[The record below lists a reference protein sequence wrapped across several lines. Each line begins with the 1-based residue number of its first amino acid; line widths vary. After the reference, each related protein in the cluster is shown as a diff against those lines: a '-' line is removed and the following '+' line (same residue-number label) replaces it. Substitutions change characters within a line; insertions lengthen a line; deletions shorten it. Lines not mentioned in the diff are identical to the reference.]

1 MKLLLTILLALISFT
16 AAAEPQLGVEY
27 ISSQQAIPTENP
39 TKIEVVELFWYG
51 CPHCYVLDPQ
61 LSAWVRKLPKDV
73 EFKRLPGIARPE
85 WVPGAKAF
93 YAMETLNLTEKL
105 HSALFAAI
113 HKQKVIN
120 PSDDAGLVDWIT
132 KQGGLDRKKVEEAYN
147 SFSANTKVMH
157 AAQVFRNSGAT
168 GVPTLMIEGK
178 YLTSS
183 TIAGGNDEALKA
195 ADYLIEKARKEKAGK
210 R

>member
-1 MKLLLTILLALISFT
+1 
-16 AAAEPQLGVEY
+16 
-27 ISSQQAIPTENP
+27 
-39 TKIEVVELFWYG
+39 
-51 CPHCYVLDPQ
+51 
-61 LSAWVRKLPKDV
+61 
-73 EFKRLPGIARPE
+73 
-85 WVPGAKAF
+85 
-93 YAMETLNLTEKL
+93 METLNLTEKL

>member
-1 MKLLLTILLALISFT
+1 MKFLLTILFTLVSFA

-27 ISSQQAIPTENP
+27 VPSQQVLPTENP
-39 TKIEVVELFWYG
+39 GKIEVVELFWYG

-61 LSAWVRKLPKDV
+61 LAAWVKKLPKDA
-73 EFKRLPGIARPE
+73 EFKRIPGIARPE
-85 WVPGAKAF
+85 WVPGAKAY

-105 HSALFAAI
+105 HGAMFDAI
-113 HKQKVIN
+113 HKQKVLKPDN
-120 PSDDAGLVDWIT
+120 DAGIIDWIT
-132 KQGGLDRKKVEEAYN
+132 KQGGVDRKKVEDAYS
-147 SFSANTKVMH
+147 SFSVNTKVMR
-157 AAQVFRNSGAT
+157 ASQVFRNSGST
-168 GVPTLMIEGK
+168 GVPTLIIDGK

-183 TIAGGNDEALKA
+183 TMAGGNEETLKT